1 MTERIHDW
9 KPDPTDKNAVLWDMQ
24 EGERRVTLKVTRAI
38 MEAIRA
44 CPECKETPEG
54 VDICA
59 KHVKDMQMTEVGT
72 TRSEGSHRRRGF
84 R

>member
-1 MTERIHDW
+1 MGRIDGW
-9 KPDPTDKNAVLWDMQ
+9 SPDPTDKKAALWGVQ
-24 EGERRVTLKVTRAI
+24 EDGRRVSLKVTRAI

-54 VDICA
+54 VDICPRHI
-59 KHVKDMQMTEVGT
+59 KEMQPTEVGT
-72 TRSEGSHRRRGF
+72 TRSEGTHRRRGF